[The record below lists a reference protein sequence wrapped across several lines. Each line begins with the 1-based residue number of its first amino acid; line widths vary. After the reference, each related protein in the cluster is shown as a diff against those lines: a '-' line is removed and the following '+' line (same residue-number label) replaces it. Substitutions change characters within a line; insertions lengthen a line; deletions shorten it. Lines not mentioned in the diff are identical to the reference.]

1 MVRYNLPI
9 VIVVVNNGG
18 IYGGFDRETF
28 DAIRSDGDLLKVY
41 DIEIVVC
48 LLIDSKILFITTVH
62 LRQH

>member
-9 VIVVVNNGG
+9 IIVVVNNGG

-41 DIEIVVC
+41 DFQI
-48 LLIDSKILFITTVH
+48 SFSFSH
-62 LRQH
+62 SPG